1 MGRKI
6 GLLLLSLVIAVGLA
20 GCGGADKKENAAK
33 EPGKVLRVGVSPD
46 FSPFEFK
53 DEQGKMVGFDVELME
68 ALAKQMNRKLEFQ
81 DMAWDGLIPGVLAG
95 NTDAVV
101 SAISMTPERS
111 ETVLFTDPYYQS
123 GLIVLVKSDNDSI
136 TSIEDLKGKKIAVQI
151 GSTGAIKAHT
161 IPEAEVRDFNL
172 SPDTILE
179 LKNGGVD
186 AVVNDLP
193 VIQFYLKDQKDSG
206 LKMVGQVQEAES
218 YGIAVAKNNKELA
231 AEFNK
236 ALKELQANGEY
247 DRIYKK
253 WFGNQ
258 PNK

>member
-1 MGRKI
+1 MSKKI
-6 GLLLLSLVIAVGLA
+6 GLLLLSLIIAVGLV
-20 GCGGADKKENAAK
+20 GCGGTEKKEAATK
-33 EPGKVLRVGVSPD
+33 EPTKVLRVGVSPD

-53 DEQGKMVGFDVELME
+53 DEKGKMVGFDVELME

-95 NTDAVV
+95 NIDAVV
-101 SAISMTPERS
+101 SAISMTPERA
-111 ETVLFTDPYYQS
+111 ETVLFSDAYYQS
-123 GLIVLVKSDNDSI
+123 GLIVLVKSDTEAI
-136 TSIEDLKGKKIAVQI
+136 KSIEDLKGKKIAVQI
-151 GSTGAIKAHT
+151 GTTGALKART

-193 VIQFYLKDQKDSG
+193 VVQFYLKDQKDNA

-231 AEFNK
+231 DEFNK
-236 ALKELQANGEY
+236 ALKELKNNGEY

-253 WFGNQ
+253 WFGDQ
-258 PNK
+258 PQK